1 MNTLIQNVNTIL
13 DTKKRLGDIIRN
25 EHKPVPDKFDQYP
38 DKIEEVL
45 EDANYL
51 IENILG

>member
-1 MNTLIQNVNTIL
+1 MNTLIQNINTIL

-45 EDANYL
+45 GEANDL

>member
-1 MNTLIQNVNTIL
+1 MNTLIQNVNAIL

-45 EDANYL
+45 GDANNL

>member
-38 DKIEEVL
+38 DKIEEVF
-45 EDANYL
+45 EDANDL